1 MMRDA
6 EINRESRRPGAPSL
20 PKDIRMSMAKVEDRA
35 AATTPGKRS
44 RPFWNEG
51 PVVKFCVGFCVFV
64 LAEVI
69 VYVTMHWIFS
79 FI

>member
-1 MMRDA
+1 
-6 EINRESRRPGAPSL
+6 
-20 PKDIRMSMAKVEDRA
+20 MSMAEAEDRTA
-35 AATTPGKRS
+35 VTPPQKLS

>member
-1 MMRDA
+1 M
-6 EINRESRRPGAPSL
+6 SL
-20 PKDIRMSMAKVEDRA
+20 AKAEDRA
-35 AATTPGKRS
+35 AATAPKKVS

-69 VYVTMHWIFS
+69 VYVTMHCIFS

>member
-1 MMRDA
+1 
-6 EINRESRRPGAPSL
+6 
-20 PKDIRMSMAKVEDRA
+20 MSMAKVEDRA